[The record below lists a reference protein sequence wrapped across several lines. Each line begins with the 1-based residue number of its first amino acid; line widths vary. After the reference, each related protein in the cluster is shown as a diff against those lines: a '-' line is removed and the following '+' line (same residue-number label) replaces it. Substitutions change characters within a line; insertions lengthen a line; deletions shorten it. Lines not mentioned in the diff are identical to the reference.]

1 MKRLLTQF
9 VIPFLVATF
18 ALQSTA
24 FAGVVGTEAMLHAEA
39 AQENADRQKI
49 QAALARDS
57 VRAQMQSLGVD
68 PALAEQRVASLSDA
82 EAAHLAANIDDA
94 AAGGDALAVV
104 GVVFLVLLIL
114 EAVGV
119 TDVFKAI

>member
-1 MKRLLTQF
+1 MKGLMTRF
-9 VIPFLVATF
+9 VIPLLVATF

-39 AQENADRQKI
+39 AQQSDDHQKI

-57 VRAQMQSLGVD
+57 VRAKMQALGVD
-68 PALAEQRVASLSDA
+68 PALAEQRVAGLSDA

-104 GVVFLVLLIL
+104 GVVFVVLLIL